1 MRTVL
6 NNFYQKSIQMK
17 CNFILL
23 FVVVSSFSFAQQT
36 YDSKEI
42 EKKKTTFTQFDLA
55 VPLKA
60 NANYGEINQFGTR
73 NDYWFL
79 PNGINA
85 KFGYGIQHQKW
96 VSVSAHAGIEFI
108 GREKLVAVP
117 VYANLRFSPNIG
129 YGNRIV
135 LQAGYGKG
143 FALGRGNLS
152 GEYKKF
158 SISYEADQ
166 DTNIFIEVSGYNLP
180 IHNSNSVGSL
190 SIGISLRTF

>member
-1 MRTVL
+1 M
-6 NNFYQKSIQMK
+6 KSK
-17 CNFILL
+17 FALL
-23 FVVVSSFSFAQQT
+23 FVLVSCLTFAQQT
-36 YDSKEI
+36 YDSKDI
-42 EKKKTTFTQFDLA
+42 VKKKTTFTQFDIA

-60 NANYGEINQFGTR
+60 NANYGEIDQFGTR

-79 PNGINA
+79 PNGLNA

-117 VYANLRFSPNIG
+117 VFANLRFSPHIG
-129 YGNRIV
+129 NGNRIV

-143 FALGRGNLS
+143 YALGRGNLS
-152 GEYKKF
+152 GKYKKF

-166 DTNIFIEVSGYNLP
+166 DTNIFIEVSGYDLP